1 MSYFALICRFFCRKT
16 RIREIIAAETALFL
30 IRKLYGKGGVKME
43 NIQKGESACNYR
55 AYTRD
60 NCESPIRYAMSDAET
75 YRDAKM
81 YNKSEGGMYFESES
95 NTLRPGSELC
105 IKMVNYSH
113 ALHEPEA
120 HDGYR
125 AEVVWCRKIKEGAA
139 TPRYGVGV
147 RFTLNVCDKCGS
159 KVSYQNIRKTD
170 KLVFL
175 CSDCFETLEKL
186 SDGKI
191 KESVENYLIGN
202 VI

>member
-1 MSYFALICRFFCRKT
+1 
-16 RIREIIAAETALFL
+16 
-30 IRKLYGKGGVKME
+30 ME
-43 NIQKGESACNYR
+43 NILKGDSACNYR
-55 AYTRD
+55 AYIRD
-60 NCESPIRYAMSDAET
+60 HCESPIRYSTGDSEM

-81 YNKSEGGMYFESES
+81 YNKSEGGMYFESEN

-105 IKMVNYSH
+105 IKMVNYSP
-113 ALHEPEA
+113 ALEPEA

-139 TPRYGVGV
+139 ASRYGIGV
-147 RFTLNVCDKCGS
+147 RFTLNVCDRCGG
-159 KVSYQNIRKTD
+159 KVSYRKMRKTD

-175 CSDCFETLEKL
+175 CSDCFETLERL
-186 SDGKI
+186 SEGKI